1 MNPADRWS
9 RRRPFRR
16 LALCA
21 VALGLVVSSRSP
33 ASVPPPTPT
42 PPPLRIVF
50 GYESDPGEWLG
61 EGETKVLTDADGQFA
76 VTHEPGFVE
85 IDFIGPI
92 VDGVLPNWTLQ
103 FQAPRGNDLVP
114 GLYEDASNVAPLR
127 KPGLQVFGDGSFC
140 DVVVGWFSVPEA
152 AYASSGDVERLAI
165 DFELRCEDGDKIF
178 FGYVRINSDWP
189 PPAARTPT
197 PTPRPDQAVLILN
210 GHPGDYVA
218 PGLSIY
224 TAQDRKFASQWFWR
238 EFRQAVAIQ
247 VLHGV
252 AELDWDLAFAAP
264 FCTNLVPG
272 VYDGAVET
280 PWLAPASDWN
290 FLASPALDIR
300 SSIALCSGLTGRF
313 VVHEAQYDA
322 YGRMFR
328 FAADFKQQCVGE
340 PGPLF
345 GSIFYTS
352 GRPSPTPAPPT
363 PTPTDYSSLA
373 TLYTQP
379 GDYIGYC
386 TSQYLT
392 LAEGDFSASY
402 EPGHVNVVFN
412 GGPNWWTFDF
422 SAPPGRELV
431 PGAYRH
437 AMRYPPYPGQPGLTV
452 SGQAR
457 GCNTLTGQFT
467 VYEADFASNG
477 EVRRFAADFAQH
489 CEGAGAALYGTVR
502 YHSSLPPPTWNP
514 LNAPTPTPPLPAC
527 RGDCSGD
534 DTVTVD
540 ELILA
545 ANIALGEEPLASC
558 RKLDGN
564 HDGKVTIDELTLA
577 IDAAL
582 DGCDPNSSE

>member
-1 MNPADRWS
+1 MHSADQWH
-9 RRRPFRR
+9 RRRAFQH
-16 LALCA
+16 LAFCA
-21 VALGLVVSSRSP
+21 VAVGLVVSSRSP
-33 ASVPPPTPT
+33 AATVPSPTPT
-42 PPPLRIVF
+42 PSQLRAVF

-61 EGETKVLTDADGQFA
+61 GGQTKVLTDADGQFT

-85 IDFIGPI
+85 IDFFGPI
-92 VDGVLPNWTLQ
+92 VDGVFPNWTLM
-103 FQAPRGNDLVP
+103 FQAPRGSDLVP
-114 GLYEDASNVAPLR
+114 GLYEDASNEAPPR
-127 KPGLQVFGDGSFC
+127 KPGLNVLGDGSFC
-140 DVVVGWFSVPEA
+140 DVVVGWFSVLEA
-152 AYASSGDVERLAI
+152 AYAPSGDVERLAI
-165 DFELRCEDGDKIF
+165 NFELRCEDGDRIF

-189 PPAARTPT
+189 PPVARTPT
-197 PTPRPDQAVLILN
+197 PTPRRDQAVLVLN
-210 GHPGDYVA
+210 GQPGSVVG
-218 PGLSIY
+218 PGQSIY
-224 TAQDRKFASQWFWR
+224 TAQDRKFGSQWGWY
-238 EFRQAVAIQ
+238 ESRQAVDIQ
-247 VLHGV
+247 VIHGET
-252 AELDWDLAFAAP
+252 ALDWQLTFAAP

-272 VYDGAVET
+272 VYEGAIQV
-280 PWLAPASDWN
+280 PWMVAANPWEALT
-290 FLASPALDIR
+290 SPALDIR
-300 SSIALCSGLTGRF
+300 SGIFFCEGLTGRF
-313 VVHEAQYDA
+313 VVREAQYDA

-328 FAADFKQQCVGE
+328 FAADFKQQCSGMS
-340 PGPLF
+340 LF

-402 EPGHVNVVFN
+402 EPGHVNVVFE

-422 SAPPGRELV
+422 SALPGRELV
-431 PGAYRH
+431 PGAYRQ

-452 SGQAR
+452 SGQGR

-467 VYEADFASNG
+467 VYEADFGNNG

-534 DTVTVD
+534 GTVTVD
-540 ELILA
+540 ELILV
-545 ANIALGEEPLASC
+545 ANIALGLEPVDSC
-558 RKLDGN
+558 RKSDGN
-564 HDGKVTIDELTLA
+564 HDGKVTIDELMLA
-577 IDAAL
+577 VDAAL
-582 DGCDPNSSE
+582 EGCDRNSPT